1 MCCVTSGDDRISSAS
16 KVAVRPSPQ
25 HARIR
30 RGSNQRR
37 IKSCGGNK
45 KQEQTNRNKQTR
57 TNKQEQ
63 TNRNK
68 QTEQTNNQE
77 QTNRNKQTGI
87 NKQEQTHRNKQTGT
101 NKQKQ
106 TKRNN
111 QTRARDATQDARQ
124 DRTQDAR
131 QDAKTQ
137 TTQRMTHDTTQDAR
151 GDTRQVARQ
160 DRRQDAPMGCSFD
173 YRLIHVYCGNGR
185 TENCNLKPKSWGE
198 LPDRAKK
205 CWRCLPESNLNTIRV
220 LKRILNS

>member
-1 MCCVTSGDDRISSAS
+1 MYCMCCVTSGDDRISSAS

-45 KQEQTNRNKQTR
+45 KQEQTNRNNQTR

-68 QTEQTNNQE
+68 QTE
-77 QTNRNKQTGI
+77 
-87 NKQEQTHRNKQTGT
+87 T
-101 NKQKQ
+101 NKKEQPN
-106 TKRNN
+106 TSKRRN
-111 QTRARDATQDARQ
+111 ARRKARQ
-124 DRTQDAR
+124 NARRKARRKDANH
-131 QDAKTQ
+131 
-137 TTQRMTHDTTQDAR
+137 TQRMTHDTTQDAR

-160 DRRQDAPMGCSFD
+160 DRRQDAPMRCSFD